1 MPSVLQAASR
11 QQLFFPKKSHH
22 GVVGDRRS
30 SRRVRTRLRVGQ
42 IIFDSPRSL
51 HSGFDQAGHT
61 CAADADLLAEIER
74 LRERAT
80 TYGLVAAVA
89 VALALI
95 TVIVASNAQTA
106 SAATARASL
115 TPQRPAPKVVSYQS
129 LAPDDSAK
137 EPYQSPFDSPTI

>member
-1 MPSVLQAASR
+1 MPA
-11 QQLFFPKKSHH
+11 
-22 GVVGDRRS
+22 
-30 SRRVRTRLRVGQ
+30 RVRRGSSVPAAARAK
-42 IIFDSPRSL
+42 I
-51 HSGFDQAGHT
+51 HT

>member
-1 MPSVLQAASR
+1 MIKNLAKGN
-11 QQLFFPKKSHH
+11 F
-22 GVVGDRRS
+22 
-30 SRRVRTRLRVGQ
+30 
-42 IIFDSPRSL
+42 SPIT
-51 HSGFDQAGHT
+51 AGRDT

-115 TPQRPAPKVVSYQS
+115 TPPRPAPKVVSYPS
-129 LAPDDSAK
+129 LAPDQVEQA
-137 EPYQSPFDSPTI
+137 PYRSPFDSPTI